1 MEGWEDV
8 TGLCFASVSA
18 AYSPSAVADDAVSDN
33 FAAGFDRGDMVM
45 DNFTLIIIS
54 FDWLRMIICICNI
67 VQTHSFLLLV
77 ARTHTYACRGQHQ
90 NTGHR

>member
-1 MEGWEDV
+1 M

-77 ARTHTYACRGQHQ
+77 AQTHTYACRGQHQ